1 MIGSSTIYGTFLTYE
16 MIWKRQELVNAECD
30 KWARKGINI
39 MSEIRDNR
47 IGYKAGALKAGMMHN
62 YVKQCEFVAIFDA
75 DFQPDPDFLE
85 RTIPFLIHNHEIS
98 LVQCRWKF
106 VNANECLMTRM
117 QEMSLNYHFVAE
129 QESGSSIH
137 AFFGFNGTAGVWR
150 IAALNEAGGW
160 KDRTTV
166 EDMDLAVRACLHGWK
181 FVYVHDVEVLL
192 L

>member
-1 MIGSSTIYGTFLTYE
+1 MYE

-106 VNANECLMTRM
+106 GKIIKSFGNLMVIMLSQILMEGMCHICSEC
-117 QEMSLNYHFVAE
+117 E
-129 QESGSSIH
+129 
-137 AFFGFNGTAGVWR
+137 
-150 IAALNEAGGW
+150 
-160 KDRTTV
+160 
-166 EDMDLAVRACLHGWK
+166 
-181 FVYVHDVEVLL
+181 
-192 L
+192 

>member
-1 MIGSSTIYGTFLTYE
+1 

-75 DFQPDPDFLE
+75 DFQPDPDFLA
-85 RTIPFLIHNHEIS
+85 RTIPFLTHNREIS

-106 VNANECLMTRM
+106 GKIIIINIWKFNGYVLDLKQRGNEL
-117 QEMSLNYHFVAE
+117 HFVY
-129 QESGSSIH
+129 
-137 AFFGFNGTAGVWR
+137 
-150 IAALNEAGGW
+150 
-160 KDRTTV
+160 
-166 EDMDLAVRACLHGWK
+166 M
-181 FVYVHDVEVLL
+181 
-192 L
+192 